1 MKKMYLGLLTVLAIS
16 SLTTSIKAMEIT
28 NPPVFLVNNYGGAIS
43 YKLGSSTGS
52 ILGNGA
58 KSVALGTVRDL
69 SNTGLFIGS
78 SRYMGMWHSLADKLQ
93 ECKNIPIDG
102 RYYDAII
109 TVNPSYGAWDINVS
123 FEPRGEKVN
132 INYPVNKTLPNI
144 KVLPTK
150 KQAVK

>member
-1 MKKMYLGLLTVLAIS
+1 MKRMYLGLLTAFAIS
-16 SLTTSIKAMEIT
+16 SSSTKAMEIT
-28 NPPVFLVNNYGGAIS
+28 NPPVFLVNNYGAAIT
-43 YKLGSSTGS
+43 YKVGSSTGVT
-52 ILGNGA
+52 LGNGA

-69 SNTGLFIGS
+69 SNIGLFIGRS
-78 SRYMGMWHSLADKLQ
+78 GYMGMWTSLADKLQ
-93 ECKNIPIDG
+93 ECRNIPIDG

-123 FEPRGEKVN
+123 FEPRGEKIN